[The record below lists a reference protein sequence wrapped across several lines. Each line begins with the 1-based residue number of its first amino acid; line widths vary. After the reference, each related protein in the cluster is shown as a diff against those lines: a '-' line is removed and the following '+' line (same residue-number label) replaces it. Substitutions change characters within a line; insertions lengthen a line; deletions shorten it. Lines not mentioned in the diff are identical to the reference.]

1 MPEMVGS
8 MDVGCL
14 SIWNKGGITMDDF
27 NKELKEAIDRLDI
40 VVDKFSTVINK
51 LSSICSLCI
60 VSVDIVLI
68 VLAAVLIFG

>member
-1 MPEMVGS
+1 
-8 MDVGCL
+8 
-14 SIWNKGGITMDDF
+14 MDDF
-27 NKELKEAIDRLDI
+27 NNKLNESIDRLDNNI
-40 VVDKFSTVINK
+40 DRLGTVINK